1 MVSFLKLNE
10 KYKDKPFK
18 LFLVSLDFPKSVE
31 KSLMPFLEKKK
42 IRRKNRHSK
51 KDKNK
56 YRGQGR

>member
-1 MVSFLKLNE
+1 MSKKRKDNLSSKL
-10 KYKDKPFK
+10 
-18 LFLVSLDFPKSVE
+18 
-31 KSLMPFLEKKK
+31 FLEKKK